1 LLRSRIDKLENA
13 FSSLR
18 KTIAEIEKR
27 IKTIAIGGSGGGSGG
42 ASQELIEHL
51 LEELRKLRVE
61 FDDVKYSYDGRL
73 DALEKEMPLKAYR
86 TELVDLENRI
96 LDKLREMIQ

>member
-1 LLRSRIDKLENA
+1 
-13 FSSLR
+13 
-18 KTIAEIEKR
+18 
-27 IKTIAIGGSGGGSGG
+27 
-42 ASQELIEHL
+42 
-51 LEELRKLRVE
+51 VE

-86 TELVDLENRI
+86 TELIDLENRI

>member
-1 LLRSRIDKLENA
+1 M
-13 FSSLR
+13 R

-27 IKTIAIGGSGGGSGG
+27 IKTIAIGGGSGESGG

-51 LEELRKLRVE
+51 LLRKLRVE
-61 FDDVKYSYDGRL
+61 FDDVKYSYDVRL

-96 LDKLREMIQ
+96 LDKLREII

>member
-1 LLRSRIDKLENA
+1 MLRSRVDKLENA

-73 DALEKEMPLKAYR
+73 EALEKEMPLKAYR
-86 TELVDLENRI
+86 TELIDLENRI

>member
-1 LLRSRIDKLENA
+1 MLRSWVDKLENA
-13 FSSLR
+13 LSALR
-18 KTIAEIEKR
+18 KTIADIEKR
-27 IKTIAIGGSGGGSGG
+27 IKTMVIGGSGGSGG
-42 ASQELIEHL
+42 ASSELMENI

-61 FDDVKYSYDGRL
+61 FDDVKYSYDVRL

-86 TELVDLENRI
+86 TELIDLENRI